1 MFASERAFLTDWTSF
16 MLVLEV
22 HRDSQGIKI
31 LMTSESDKVLLA
43 FHRISVAARFELLLA
58 LPCFDTTPIVVN
70 LITRR
75 PNPILNFLISLGV
88 VSKDAYCNAMFN
100 FFFRKFKNG

>member
-1 MFASERAFLTDWTSF
+1 MTDWTSF

-31 LMTSESDKVLLA
+31 LMTSESNKVFLA
-43 FHRISVAARFELLLA
+43 FHRISVAARFELGLA
-58 LPCFDTTPIVVN
+58 LPCFDTTPIVSN

-88 VSKDAYCNAMFN
+88 VSKDAYCNAIFN
-100 FFFRKFKNG
+100 FFFENLKMVSFR

>member
-1 MFASERAFLTDWTSF
+1 

-22 HRDSQGIKI
+22 HRDSQCIKI
-31 LMTSESDKVLLA
+31 LMTSESDNVILA
-43 FHRISVAARFELLLA
+43 FHRISVAARFEFGLA

-75 PNPILNFLISLGV
+75 PDPILNFLISLGV
-88 VSKDAYCNAMFN
+88 
-100 FFFRKFKNG
+100 

>member
-1 MFASERAFLTDWTSF
+1 MTDWTSF

-22 HRDSQGIKI
+22 HRDSQCIKI
-31 LMTSESDKVLLA
+31 LMTSESNNVILA
-43 FHRISVAARFELLLA
+43 FNRVSVTARFELLLA
-58 LPCFDTTPIVVN
+58 LPCFDATPIVVN

-88 VSKDAYCNAMFN
+88 VSKDAHCHVITGM
-100 FFFRKFKNG
+100 FRKRY